1 MRRPFIAALALGLLA
16 AAVEMPAFAQEGR
29 VQQIL
34 DRFENANRWR
44 DHVMIVAHRG
54 GWKENGVIRWAENSR
69 AGVRH
74 SIGLGVEIVELDVR
88 MSGDGE
94 FVVMH
99 DSGLERTTDC
109 KGEVA
114 ARTLAELRTC
124 HLVVEGSG
132 EVTDEV
138 VPTLAEMLT
147 VAKGN
152 VLVNI
157 DNKLGPDHIAGMVAV
172 ARGLGMEGKVIL
184 KENIFSAA
192 RLVAVKAAVADAGP
206 GFRFMPIIADDA
218 VEDPRFVETV
228 TRAFAADMVE
238 MVSWRGERSLLPSE
252 GGALFSARMRAVA
265 VRGDWH
271 LWVNTYPIVNLPSGF
286 TGRGRG
292 DELAVQAGFP
302 EEVFG
307 FWAGQGATVI
317 QTDEPKAA
325 IEWLE
330 QNGFRRSYGLTN

>member
-16 AAVEMPAFAQEGR
+16 ALPIPALAEGGR

-34 DRFENANRWR
+34 DRYENANRWR
-44 DHVMIVAHRG
+44 DHVMVVAHRG

-69 AGVRH
+69 AGVRYA
-74 SIGLGVEIVELDVR
+74 IGLGVEIVELDVR

-94 FVVMH
+94 YVVMH

-114 ARTLAELRTC
+114 ARTLADLRRC
-124 HLVVEGSG
+124 HLKVEGSG
-132 EVTDEV
+132 EVTEEV
-138 VPTLAEMLT
+138 VPTLAEMLEVT
-147 VAKGN
+147 RGQ

-157 DNKLGPDHIAGMVAV
+157 DNKLGADHIAGMVAV
-172 ARGLGMEGKVIL
+172 ARGLGMEGELIL
-184 KENIFSAA
+184 KENIFSAT
-192 RLVAVKAAVADAGP
+192 RLTAVKAAVADAGP

-228 TRAFAADMVE
+228 TRAFSADMVE
-238 MVSWRGERSLLPSE
+238 MVTWRGDRRRLPDD

-265 VRGDWH
+265 ARGDWH

-307 FWAGQGATVI
+307 FWAEHGATVI

-330 QNGFRRSYGLTN
+330 QNGFRRPYVLTN

>member
-1 MRRPFIAALALGLLA
+1 MRRPFIVMLLCLLA
-16 AAVEMPAFAQEGR
+16 TLPMPAAAQQGR
-29 VQQIL
+29 TSQIL

-44 DHVMIVAHRG
+44 DHVMVVAHRG
-54 GWKENGVIRWAENSR
+54 GWKENGIIRWAENSR
-69 AGVRH
+69 AGMRYA
-74 SIGLGVEIVELDVR
+74 IGLGVEMVELDVR
-88 MSGDGE
+88 MSSDGKY
-94 FVVMH
+94 VVMH
-99 DSGLERTTDC
+99 DNGLERTTDC
-109 KGEVA
+109 TGEVF
-114 ARTLAELRTC
+114 ARTVAELKTC
-124 HLVVEGSG
+124 HLKVEGSG
-132 EVTDEV
+132 EVTDET
-138 VPTLAEMLT
+138 VPTLAEMLEVT
-147 VAKGN
+147 KGQ

-172 ARGLGMEGKVIL
+172 ARGLGMEGEVVL

-192 RLVAVKAAVADAGP
+192 RLAAVEAAVADAGP

-228 TRAFAADMVE
+228 TRTFAADMVE
-238 MVSWRGERSLLPSE
+238 MVAWRGERRLLPSE

-265 VRGDWH
+265 ARGDWH

-307 FWAGQGATVI
+307 FWAERGATVI

-330 QNGFRRSYGLTN
+330 QNGMRQPYGLTN

>member
-1 MRRPFIAALALGLLA
+1 MRRPFIATLALGLLA
-16 AAVEMPAFAQEGR
+16 SLPLPAFAQEGR
-29 VQQIL
+29 AAQIL
-34 DRFENANRWR
+34 ERYENANRWR

-88 MSGDGE
+88 AARDGE
-94 FVVMH
+94 YVVMH
-99 DSGLERTTDC
+99 DSWLDRTTDC

-114 ARTLAELRTC
+114 ERTLAELKTC

-132 EVTDEV
+132 EVTGET
-138 VPTLAEMLT
+138 VPTLAEMLEI
-147 VAKGN
+147 AKGQ

-172 ARGLGMEGKVIL
+172 ARGLGVEGEVIL
-184 KENIFSAA
+184 KENIFNPERLAA
-192 RLVAVKAAVADAGP
+192 IGEAVTAVGA

-228 TRAFAADMVE
+228 TRAFSADMVE
-238 MVSWRGERSLLPSE
+238 MVAWRGERKLLPDD
-252 GGALFSARMRAVA
+252 GGALFTARMRAVA

-271 LWVNTYPIVNLPSGF
+271 LWVNTYPIVDRPSGF

-302 EEVFG
+302 EEVYG
-307 FWAGQGATVI
+307 FWAERGATVI

-330 QNGFRRSYGLTN
+330 RNGFRRPYGLTN